1 MFSFGNLR
9 SRIKAASP
17 TVPAET
23 VGSDGEKL
31 LDENYTQLIMTST
44 TAIEM
49 AEAFRVPQSG
59 TALDGELDS
68 DWVHLSAED
77 DASLPGSIAIG
88 ESKQVVQ
95 EVLNAL
101 VEEAA
106 SLAEQLRQQEE
117 QRQTARLLLEQDQQ
131 LEEKARAAVETAL
144 LLAKQEL
151 RAEAAE
157 QKQAAPLVSLSVV
170 SPGRGDDC
178 LSHIKPP
185 MPYSTVHCIQSL
197 RASRLPDPELV
208 TSEDRLYPSAY
219 APVKSGVLAARHKM
233 SGSNGVFSVGQSQNP
248 VLGGFFQC
256 FLGVP
261 LIATGLLQSEEDMVQ
276 NTSNFGS
283 DEDVSEIARLTYGY
297 W

>member
-106 SLAEQLRQQEE
+106 SLAEQLRQQ
-117 QRQTARLLLEQDQQ
+117 
-131 LEEKARAAVETAL
+131 EEKARAAVETAL

-261 LIATGLLQSEEDMVQ
+261 LIAAGLLQSEEDMVQ